1 MKSEFSM
8 GVLVLATLTSF
19 GVAAAHEVR
28 PAYLEVRE
36 SLPGR
41 YQVLW
46 KVPQRGEY
54 VLGLKVLWPAG
65 TRDVTPP
72 AEESVGDALIQRRVM
87 EFGHDGLV
95 GKNIAIDGLAT
106 TTTDV
111 LVRIE
116 LFDGRVQTH
125 LLKPGNAAFIVPA
138 RRPALEVARDYLV
151 MGIEHIFGGFDHL
164 LFVLGLLLLVG
175 ELPRLVKTI
184 TAFTLAHSLTLGFA
198 TLGLVRVPQAPIEAA
213 IALSIVFLARELIEH
228 QRGNGGIAT
237 RKPWLMSFGFGLL
250 HGFGFAGA
258 LSAVGL
264 PQGDVPLAL
273 AGFNAGVEV
282 GQLLF
287 VAAAL
292 LAVAGIR
299 RIATRAP
306 GWLRTAPAYGIG
318 SLAAFWTIARVAA
331 FR

>member
-1 MKSEFSM
+1 MRAALGIGAFALLPLLFS
-8 GVLVLATLTSF
+8 

-28 PAYLEVRE
+28 PAYLEIRE
-36 SLPGR
+36 SLRGR

-54 VLGLKVLWPAG
+54 ILGLKVLWPHGA
-65 TRDVTPP
+65 RDAASP

-87 EFGHDGLV
+87 EFGPDGLV
-95 GKNIAIDGLAT
+95 GKRIAIDGLVT

-125 LLKPGNAAFIVPA
+125 LLKPGSATFIVPA
-138 RRPALEVARDYLV
+138 RRPAIDVLRGYLG
-151 MGIEHIFGGFDHL
+151 MGIEHIFSGFDHL
-164 LFVLGLLLLVG
+164 LFVLGLLLLVSG
-175 ELPRLVKTI
+175 LSRLVKTV

-198 TLGLVRVPQAPIEAA
+198 TLGLVRVPQPPVEAA
-213 IALSIVFLARELIEH
+213 IALSIVFLARELIQS

-237 RKPWLMSFGFGLL
+237 RRPWLMSFGFGLL

-287 VAAAL
+287 VGAAL
-292 LAVAGIR
+292 LVVAVAR
-299 RIATRAP
+299 RVAVRAP
-306 GWLRTAPAYGIG
+306 VWLRAAPAYGIG
-318 SLAAFWTIARVAA
+318 SLAAFWTIARVAG

>member
-1 MKSEFSM
+1 MRAALGVGAFALLHLFFS
-8 GVLVLATLTSF
+8 G
-19 GVAAAHEVR
+19 AAVAHEVR
-28 PAYLEVRE
+28 PAYLEIRE
-36 SLPGR
+36 SVPGR

-54 VLGLKVLWPAG
+54 VLALKVLWPHGA
-65 TRDVTPP
+65 RDAAPP
-72 AEESVGDALIQRRVM
+72 ATESVGDALIQRRVM

-95 GKNIAIDGLAT
+95 GKSIAIDGLAT

-116 LFDGRVQTH
+116 FFDGRVQTR

-138 RRPALEVARDYLV
+138 RRAALDVLRDYLA

-164 LFVLGLLLLVG
+164 LFVLGLLLLVSG
-175 ELPRLVKTI
+175 LSRLVKTI

-198 TLGLVRVPQAPIEAA
+198 TLGLVRVPQPPVEAA
-213 IALSIVFLARELIEH
+213 IALSIVFLARELIEV
-228 QRGNGGIAT
+228 QRGGGGIAT
-237 RKPWLMSFGFGLL
+237 RRPWLMSFGFGLL

-264 PQGDVPLAL
+264 PQGDVPFAL

-287 VAAAL
+287 VGAAL
-292 LAVAGIR
+292 LVVAGVR
-299 RIATRAP
+299 RLAVRAP
-306 GWLRTAPAYGIG
+306 LWLRSAPAYGIG
-318 SLAAFWTIARVAA
+318 ALAAFWTIARVAA

>member
-1 MKSEFSM
+1 MKRAL
-8 GVLVLATLTSF
+8 GVGAFALLHLLCSGA
-19 GVAAAHEVR
+19 AAAHEVR
-28 PAYLEVRE
+28 PAYLEIRE
-36 SLPGR
+36 RVPGR

-54 VLGLKVLWPAG
+54 VLALKVLWPQGAV
-65 TRDVTPP
+65 DVAPP

-87 EFGHDGLV
+87 EFGRDGLV
-95 GKNIAIDGLAT
+95 GKRIAIDGLAT

-116 LFDGRVQTH
+116 LFDGRVQTR
-125 LLKPGNAAFIVPA
+125 LLKPGNATFIVPA
-138 RRPALEVARDYLV
+138 RRPAFEVLRDYLV
-151 MGIEHIFGGFDHL
+151 MGVEHIFGGFDHL
-164 LFVLGLLLLVG
+164 LFVLGLLLLVSG
-175 ELPRLVKTI
+175 LSRLVKTI

-198 TLGLVRVPQAPIEAA
+198 TLGLVRVPQAPVEAA
-213 IALSIVFLARELIEH
+213 IALSIVFLARELVEH

-237 RKPWLMSFGFGLL
+237 RRPWLMSFGFGLL
-250 HGFGFAGA
+250 HGLGFAGA

-282 GQLLF
+282 GQLVF
-287 VAAAL
+287 VGAAL
-292 LAVAGIR
+292 LVVAGVR
-299 RIATRAP
+299 RIAVRAP
-306 GWLRTAPAYGIG
+306 VWLRAAPAYGMG
-318 SLAAFWTIARVAA
+318 SLAAFWTIARVLT

>member
-1 MKSEFSM
+1 
-8 GVLVLATLTSF
+8 
-19 GVAAAHEVR
+19 
-28 PAYLEVRE
+28 
-36 SLPGR
+36 
-41 YQVLW
+41 
-46 KVPQRGEY
+46 
-54 VLGLKVLWPAG
+54 
-65 TRDVTPP
+65 
-72 AEESVGDALIQRRVM
+72 
-87 EFGHDGLV
+87 
-95 GKNIAIDGLAT
+95 
-106 TTTDV
+106 
-111 LVRIE
+111 
-116 LFDGRVQTH
+116 
-125 LLKPGNAAFIVPA
+125 
-138 RRPALEVARDYLV
+138 
-151 MGIEHIFGGFDHL
+151 
-164 LFVLGLLLLVG
+164 
-175 ELPRLVKTI
+175 
-184 TAFTLAHSLTLGFA
+184 
-198 TLGLVRVPQAPIEAA
+198 
-213 IALSIVFLARELIEH
+213 
-228 QRGNGGIAT
+228 
-237 RKPWLMSFGFGLL
+237 MSFGFGLL

>member
-1 MKSEFSM
+1 MRAVFRTRA
-8 GVLVLATLTSF
+8 LALFTLLF
-19 GVAAAHEVR
+19 AGAAPAHELR
-28 PAYLEVRE
+28 PAYLEIRE
-36 SLPGR
+36 SVPGR

-54 VLGLKVLWPAG
+54 VLGLKVLWPPGA
-65 TRDVTPP
+65 RDAAPP

-87 EFGHDGLV
+87 EFGRDGLV
-95 GKNIAIDGLAT
+95 GKHIAIDGLAT

-116 LFDGRVQTH
+116 FLDGRVQTH
-125 LLKPGNAAFIVPA
+125 LLKPGNATFIVPA

-151 MGIEHIFGGFDHL
+151 MGTEHIFGGFDHL
-164 LFVLGLLLLVG
+164 LFVLGLLLLVSG
-175 ELPRLVKTI
+175 LSRLVKTI

-198 TLGLVRVPQAPIEAA
+198 TLGLVRVPQAPVEAA
-213 IALSIVFLARELIEH
+213 IALSIVFLARELIVH

-237 RKPWLMSFGFGLL
+237 RRPWLMSFGFGLL

-287 VAAAL
+287 VGAAL
-292 LAVAGIR
+292 LVVAGAR
-299 RIATRAP
+299 RIAVRAP
-306 GWLRTAPAYGIG
+306 AWLRAAPAYGIG